1 MTDIAAADD
10 MEDMR
15 AEPMPSR
22 GRAVSRRKPTPIVP
36 QRNVAGT
43 ALAIVI
49 GIMTF
54 LSCLTL
60 GAVSLV
66 RDSAS
71 RWEVQIASEA
81 TIQIK
86 PVDDLDMEAALEKA
100 ATIAKGY
107 AGVTE
112 TRVVDRDATARL
124 LEPWLGDGLD
134 LDQLPV
140 PRLVIVKIDK
150 QSPPDFMGLR
160 IALSE
165 AIPTASLDDHRT
177 WVDRLVVMAHTT
189 VAIGFAVLGLMLVA
203 TVLSVVFATRGAMSG
218 NNGIIEVLH
227 FVGAEGR
234 YIAQQFRQ
242 HFLLNGFRGAA
253 AGGLAAALAFAG
265 FSFWSLRNMA
275 TPEGDQASALFG
287 TFAIGINGYLG
298 VLLIVLLVSFLTA
311 ATSHVTVLAY
321 LSDLD
326 GKQRGEG

>member
-1 MTDIAAADD
+1 MTDTACD

-15 AEPMPSR
+15 AEPLPAPSTR
-22 GRAVSRRKPTPIVP
+22 SARRKPTPIVP

-43 ALAIVI
+43 ALAMVI

-71 RWEVQIASEA
+71 QWEVQIASEA

-86 PVDDLDMEAALEKA
+86 PVDDLDMEAALKKA
-100 ATIAKGY
+100 AAIAKEY
-107 AGVTE
+107 KGVTE
-112 TRVVDRDATARL
+112 TRIIDHDATARL

-140 PRLVIVKIDK
+140 PRLVVVKIDK
-150 QSPPDFMGLR
+150 QSPPDFTGLR
-160 IALSE
+160 IALSD
-165 AIPTASLDDHRT
+165 AIPSASLDDHRT
-177 WVDRLVVMAHTT
+177 WVDRLVAMAHTT
-189 VAIGFAVLGLMLVA
+189 VAIGIAVLALMLAA
-203 TVLSVVFATRGAMSG
+203 TVLSVIFATRGAMSG

-234 YIAQQFRQ
+234 YIARQFRQ
-242 HFLLNGFRGAA
+242 HFLVNGFRGAA
-253 AGGLAAALAFAG
+253 AGGLSAALAFAG
-265 FSFWSLRNMA
+265 FSFWSMRNLA

-287 TFAIGINGYLG
+287 TFAIGVNGYLG
-298 VLLIVLLVSFLTA
+298 VLLIVLVVSFLTA
-311 ATSHVTVLAY
+311 ATSHFTVLAY
-321 LSDLD
+321 LADLD
-326 GKQRGEG
+326 GRRGAEA

>member
-1 MTDIAAADD
+1 MTDVATDD
-10 MEDMR
+10 LDEFR
-15 AEPMPSR
+15 AEPMPARNRS
-22 GRAVSRRKPTPIVP
+22 ASRRKPTPIVP
-36 QRNVAGT
+36 PRNVAGT

-86 PVDDLDMEAALEKA
+86 PADELDMEAALEKA
-100 ATIAKGY
+100 AAIASGY

-112 TRVVDRDATARL
+112 ARIVDRAATARL
-124 LEPWLGDGLD
+124 LEPWLGEGLD

-140 PRLVIVKIDK
+140 PRLVVVKIDK
-150 QSPPDFMGLR
+150 QHLPDFTGLR
-160 IALSE
+160 IAL
-165 AIPTASLDDHRT
+165 ADALPTASLDDHRT
-177 WVDRLVVMAHTT
+177 WVDRLVAMAHTT
-189 VAIGFAVLGLMLVA
+189 VAIGFAVLSLMLAA

-234 YIAQQFRQ
+234 YIAGQFRR
-242 HFLLNGFRGAA
+242 HFLVNGFRGAA
-253 AGGLAAALAFAG
+253 IGGLAAAATFAAF
-265 FSFWSLRNMA
+265 SLWSARNLA
-275 TPEGDQASALFG
+275 TPQGDQANALFG
-287 TFAIGINGYLG
+287 SFSIGVNGYLG
-298 VLLIVLLVSFLTA
+298 VLLIVLVVSFLTA
-311 ATSHVTVLAY
+311 ATSHITVLAY
-321 LSDLD
+321 LSELD
-326 GKQRGEG
+326 SKSASED

>member
-1 MTDIAAADD
+1 MTDLAAYDMDD
-10 MEDMR
+10 DLQDEVLPVQVR
-15 AEPMPSR
+15 AS
-22 GRAVSRRKPTPIVP
+22 ARRKPTPIVP

-86 PVDDLDMEAALEKA
+86 PVDDLDMEAALAKA
-100 ATIAKGY
+100 ASIAKAY
-107 AGVTE
+107 PGVTE
-112 TRVVDRDATARL
+112 TQIVDEKATARL

-134 LDQLPV
+134 LEQLPV

-150 QSPPDFMGLR
+150 ESPPDFTGLR
-160 IALSE
+160 IALSDALE
-165 AIPTASLDDHRT
+165 TASLDDHRT
-177 WVDRLVVMAHTT
+177 WVDRLVAMAHTT
-189 VAIGFAVLGLMLVA
+189 VAIGVAVLVLMLAA

-227 FVGAEGR
+227 FVGAEAR
-234 YIAQQFRQ
+234 YIARQFRQ

-253 AGGLAAALAFAG
+253 AGGLAAGFTFAAF
-265 FSFWSLRNMA
+265 SLWSARNLA

-287 TFAIGINGYLG
+287 TFSIGVNGYLG
-298 VLLIVLLVSFLTA
+298 VLLIVLVVSFLTA

-326 GKQRGEG
+326 GKRGGEA